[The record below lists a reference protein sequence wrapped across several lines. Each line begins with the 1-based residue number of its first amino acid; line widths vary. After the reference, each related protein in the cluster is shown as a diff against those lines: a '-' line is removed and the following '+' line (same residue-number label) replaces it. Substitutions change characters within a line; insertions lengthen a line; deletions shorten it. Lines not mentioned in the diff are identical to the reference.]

1 MMSKISAG
9 YFSGN
14 SSGDSI
20 LNHRSSILK
29 KSGELILVFVLTAIV
44 PKVT

>member
-9 YFSGN
+9 YFSGS

-29 KSGELILVFVLTAIV
+29 KSGEFIFVFILTAIV

>member
-1 MMSKISAG
+1 MSKISAG
-9 YFSGN
+9 YFRGS

-29 KSGELILVFVLTAIV
+29 RVENLFLFSF
-44 PKVT
+44 